1 MTGFIAG
8 LALKNLLRN
17 RRRNAITSVAV
28 VWGVALMI
36 LGFGFVDGLDENMVR
51 SQIDTMSGHVI
62 VRPPAYPEVGLSAPV
77 DVLEAVPDE
86 LSSALGGHTHTERLR
101 FDVRLVA
108 GADAVRAIGI
118 GLAETDEDVFPRDGF
133 HIDGDWSGVVL
144 GARLARLLDVQ
155 VGTPVALQ
163 VRTTG
168 GALNALR
175 FPVSGVLSS
184 GNPAI
189 DNYAVLLPMDTAI
202 DLVQAPG
209 PSEIALRLPLRSQSD
224 AVAASLPGGW
234 QVQTY
239 LQEAEGLL
247 EINEVRRK
255 ALAFMVLMIMAIA
268 ATGIANTVIMATYE
282 RTREIGTLAAMGMTP
297 AQIRVLFLVE
307 GASMGLVAGIVG
319 AVFGGAVNGWFATHG
334 IDLTSIAESGTAVAF
349 DTTLYT
355 AFSWGPLVGGVAF
368 GTGVAALASLYPAN
382 WAARLDP
389 AAAVRA
395 D

>member
-1 MTGFIAG
+1 MTAFIAQ

-17 RRRNAITSVAV
+17 RRRNVITSVAV

-36 LGFGFVDGLDENMVR
+36 LGFGFVDGLDENMIR

-62 VRPPAYPEVGLSAPV
+62 VRPPDYPEVGLSAPV
-77 DVLEAVPDE
+77 DVLEEVPQE
-86 LSSALGGHTHTERLR
+86 LAAALEDHTHTERLR

-108 GADAVRAIGI
+108 GADSVRAIGI
-118 GLAETDEDVFPRDGF
+118 GLDERDEQVFPRDGF
-133 HIDGDWSGVVL
+133 ELEGDWSGVVL

-163 VRTTG
+163 VRTTA

-175 FPVSGVLSS
+175 FPVSGILSS

-189 DNYAVLLPMDTAI
+189 DNYAVLVSMDTALS
-202 DLVQAPG
+202 LVQAPG
-209 PSEIALRLPLRSQSD
+209 PSEIAIRLPLRAQ
-224 AVAASLPGGW
+224 AQGVADSLPGGW
-234 QVQTY
+234 QVETY
-239 LQEAEGLL
+239 LDEAADLL
-247 EINEVRRK
+247 EINQVRRR
-255 ALAFMVLMIMAIA
+255 AIGFLVFMIMAIA

-282 RTREIGTLAAMGMTP
+282 RTREIGTLAAMGMT
-297 AQIRVLFLVE
+297 ASQIRVLFLVE
-307 GASMGLVAGIVG
+307 GASMGLVAGVLG
-319 AVFGGAVNGWFATHG
+319 AIFGGLVNGYFATTG
-334 IDLTSIAESGTAVAF
+334 IDLSGIAESGTAVAF

-355 AFSWGPLVGGVAF
+355 AFSWGPLFGGVAF
-368 GTGVAALASLYPAN
+368 GTVVAALASLYPAN